1 MEIQEKK
8 KLTRVGDLD
17 VEIHE
22 TMNAPTLPPAVLD
35 GLIWRSRNQEAGMH
49 RANYYL
55 KHLHIDEDGTFPKTL
70 KWCGGATL
78 SGRAWQ
84 FADSSTPRR
93 GSSSRSSTGT
103 PSKENNGAQNV
114 PTTYPEMLQFNMAV
128 MEFDD
133 RRSLPGGGHAP
144 RQPLPQAV
152 IHGRLR
158 ELYMYV

>member
-17 VEIHE
+17 MEIHE

-70 KWCGGATL
+70 MWCVGATL
-78 SGRAWQ
+78 SGALGSSPIHLHQDVVLLHVHLWEHRAKKIMVRRMSLRPIPRG
-84 FADSSTPRR
+84 FSST
-93 GSSSRSSTGT
+93 
-103 PSKENNGAQNV
+103 
-114 PTTYPEMLQFNMAV
+114 
-128 MEFDD
+128 
-133 RRSLPGGGHAP
+133 
-144 RQPLPQAV
+144 
-152 IHGRLR
+152 
-158 ELYMYV
+158 